1 MEITDSVRLLLLKI
15 IHFNGNVEPLNEMG
29 YEFSQIVNFIENE
42 ISLNNAAY
50 EKGKLKLT
58 EDGLNVLESL
68 NNKKKMYGSS
78 KWIEPEIQ
86 SKISPL
92 DKNDIFLPNQND
104 LWI

>member
-1 MEITDSVRLLLLKI
+1 MAISDSVRLLLLKI
-15 IHFNGNVEPLNEMG
+15 IHYNGNIEPLNEMG
-29 YEFSQIVNFIENE
+29 YEFSQIVDFIERE
-42 ISLNNAAY
+42 ISLKNAAY
-50 EKGKLKLT
+50 ENGKLKLT
-58 EDGLNVLESL
+58 EKGLSVLESR
-68 NNKKKMYGSS
+68 NNKRKKDGSS